1 MHTTGRVHSAAP
13 AATNTR
19 RVPSRREGLAVTRL
33 SHGPQSH
40 VKAAPA
46 TVSNDT
52 EAPENVGD
60 RDVGARVVG
69 DPVGGLVSPAL
80 VGDGVRAS

>member
-1 MHTTGRVHSAAP
+1 
-13 AATNTR
+13 
-19 RVPSRREGLAVTRL
+19 
-33 SHGPQSH
+33 